1 MIYDVNTELRIFFTA
16 LAVGMMSGMV
26 YCFAK
31 STEVFVKK
39 QSICDV
45 IKVIFT
51 AFCLLCLWQKYLFGY
66 LRWYVVLGIL
76 LGVILY
82 FCTIGK
88 AVFYIFDFIMRK
100 ICCFLNIILKI
111 LLTIIKKL
119 GKILD
124 IYAIKMRKS
133 HRKVKDNEKS

>member
-1 MIYDVNTELRIFFTA
+1 MIYDINTELRIFFTA
-16 LAVGMMSGMV
+16 LAVGMASGVV

-31 STEVFVKK
+31 SMEAFIKK
-39 QSICDV
+39 QSVCDI

-51 AFCLLCLWQKYLFGY
+51 LFCLLSLWQKCLFGY

-76 LGVILY
+76 IGLILY

-88 AVFYIFDFIMRK
+88 AVFYIFDFFVQK
-100 ICCFLNIILKI
+100 FCCFLNIILKI